1 MYNIEAVER
10 SGGGQ
15 WRNCRSRSGGE
26 EIEMNLIEA
35 MQSRHSVRQYE
46 LRPIQSEAL
55 QALRM
60 EVDACNRE
68 SGLHI
73 QLITDEPKAF
83 DGLMAHYGKFS
94 GVTNY
99 FALVGPK
106 GKKLDE
112 LCGYYGERLV
122 LLAQQL
128 GLNTCW
134 VAMTYRKVPG
144 AVELGT
150 GEKLALVI
158 ALGYG
163 TTQGTAHRSK
173 PVGAVSNAGDDMP
186 QWFRD
191 GVTAA
196 LLAPTAM
203 NQQKFYFT
211 YQDGAVTAQAG
222 FGLYS
227 KVDLG
232 IAKYHFELGSGRKL

>member
-1 MYNIEAVER
+1 
-10 SGGGQ
+10 
-15 WRNCRSRSGGE
+15 
-26 EIEMNLIEA
+26 MNLTEA
-35 MQSRHSVRQYE
+35 IQSRHSVRQYE
-46 LRPIQSEAL
+46 LRPIQPEAL
-55 QALRM
+55 QALQT
-60 EVDACNRE
+60 EVEACNRE
-68 SGLHI
+68 SGLNI

-83 DGLMAHYGKFS
+83 NGLMAHYGKFS

-106 GKKLDE
+106 EKELDE

-144 AVELGT
+144 AIEIGT
-150 GEKLALVI
+150 GEKLSLVI

-163 TTQGTAHRSK
+163 TTQGTVHRSK
-173 PVGAVSNAGDDMP
+173 TVSAVSNSGDGTP
-186 QWFRD
+186 QWFRQ

-196 LLAPTAM
+196 LLAPTAT

-211 YQDGAVTAQAG
+211 YQDGAVTARAG
-222 FGLYS
+222 FGFYS

-232 IAKYHFELGSGRKL
+232 IVKYHFELGSGRKL